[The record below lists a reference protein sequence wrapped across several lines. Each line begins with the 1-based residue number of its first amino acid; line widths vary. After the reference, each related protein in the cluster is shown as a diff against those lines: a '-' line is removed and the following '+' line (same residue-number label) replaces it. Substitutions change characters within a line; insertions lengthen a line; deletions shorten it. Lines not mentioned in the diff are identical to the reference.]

1 MNFFWPGMPLETDG
15 LVAMETK
22 ELLVLGRGARTGEG
36 VEASKVIYFGNSPA
50 WNSHEC

>member
-22 ELLVLGRGARTGEG
+22 ELLVLVGGGEGELGLGRGWKQA
-36 VEASKVIYFGNSPA
+36 K
-50 WNSHEC
+50 

>member
-1 MNFFWPGMPLETDG
+1 MPLETDG

-22 ELLVLGRGARTGEG
+22 ELLVLGGGGWAGTGEG
-36 VEASKVIYFGNSPA
+36 LKASKVIYFGNSPA